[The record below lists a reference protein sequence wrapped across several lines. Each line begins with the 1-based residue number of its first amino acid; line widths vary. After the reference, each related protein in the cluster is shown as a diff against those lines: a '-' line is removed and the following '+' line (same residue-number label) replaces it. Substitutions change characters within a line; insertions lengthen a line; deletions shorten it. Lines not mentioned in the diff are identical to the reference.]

1 MAATVNLADVAKIV
15 WGYFKAAI
23 GWALLVFIALT
34 VLKLFGFQIIN
45 VATLGW
51 QELGIFLA
59 GTAYALKNL

>member
-51 QELGIFLA
+51 QEFGVFAA
-59 GTAYALKNL
+59 GTAYALRNL